1 MVTLSPIFFGTFSR
15 NLSAISSR
23 KGAKKSL
30 FGQLSNP
37 GFAGLVLLFQKSA
50 PTNVDQ
56 WQKLS
61 LFGKLEKCILENRA
75 GGAR

>member
-1 MVTLSPIFFGTFSR
+1 MVFLFPIFFGTFSR
-15 NLSAISSR
+15 NLSAISSQ
-23 KGAKKSL
+23 KGVKMSL
-30 FGQLSNP
+30 FGQLSKP
-37 GFAGLVLLFQKSA
+37 CLRGLVSPFQKSA

-61 LFGKLEKCILENRA
+61 FFGKLEKCILENRA